1 MWSSHLAVAS
11 SAMLV
16 FLVQPI
22 IAKLMLPHFGGTSS
36 VWATTSVV
44 FQLLLLLGYGY
55 AYGLIA
61 FVSSRVRHILHTALL
76 ILSIPS
82 LIFFFRAGEIAERHG
97 VDGGGISLT
106 VLTVVAATCAMPFI
120 LLSATTPLL
129 AASMASS
136 DGQRLFSFS
145 NAGSFAALLVMPI
158 VLEPWVGLSI
168 QSHAWAVAY
177 VVVVIAVAK
186 VLLDSARSRSHV
198 ASIVS
203 RAAYSAVP
211 ALPRSIG
218 WVGWPMLGAAFLAAT
233 NLAMGSLTP
242 GATLVWMLPLGAY
255 LLSFVMV
262 FRPGGYSRQ
271 RAFPWVLV
279 AAGLLTVPF
288 VDPTSASS
296 SLSVALL
303 LFPAG
308 LFGVCYFCHGEL
320 AALQPQSERE
330 VGLYYVCI
338 AFGGVLGGS
347 IVALLLPLVLPYP
360 TELAM
365 LLLVLALLL
374 VSSGWTHLPRA
385 AVALPIILVIGVV
398 VAHRMAIDRFKDAVV
413 VSERNL
419 YGLLRVKDIGNSAED
434 TKRLMILG
442 GTVHGVQFLGDSK
455 RKNATSYF
463 GASSGAA
470 LALQRLRAARASDK
484 PIRVAVIGL
493 GAGVVA
499 SYCNRGDICD
509 FFEINQAVVDAAVG
523 QFKFLED
530 AFARGASINLFV
542 GDGRRLFANLP
553 ANAQYDVVIV
563 DVFSDGLIPTHMI
576 TREALETFSKPLGQ
590 LGILAV
596 NVSSSTFQIAP
607 NVARG
612 GQSVGLSAK
621 FVDDV
626 SGRPIKVE
634 LSDDTYPS
642 AWVLLS
648 RNEKTLID
656 IGKDF
661 SKEDM
666 RLVPVW
672 TDDFVHVFG
681 ALPMIRYLRS
691 YF

>member
-1 MWSSHLAVAS
+1 LAVAS
-11 SAMLV
+11 SALLV

-44 FQLLLLLGYGY
+44 FQFLLLLGYVY

-61 FVSSRVRHILHTALL
+61 FVSVRTRHLLHTAFLA
-76 ILSIPS
+76 LSVPA
-82 LIFFFRAGEIAERHG
+82 LIFFFRAGEIAERYG
-97 VDGGGISLT
+97 VDGGMSLT
-106 VLTVVAATCAMPFI
+106 VFTVVTLTCALPFV

-129 AASMASS
+129 AASVADS
-136 DGQRLFSFS
+136 DRHRLFSFS
-145 NAGSFAALLVMPI
+145 NLGSFAALLVMPI
-158 VLEPWVGLSI
+158 ALEPWVGLSV
-168 QSHAWAVAY
+168 QSNAWAAAY
-177 VVVVIAVAK
+177 VAVVIGVAK
-186 VLLDSARSRSHV
+186 VLLDTAKRRVNV
-198 ASIVS
+198 ASAGPPV
-203 RAAYSAVP
+203 SAV
-211 ALPRSIG
+211 AVSVKRSLG
-218 WVGWPMLGAAFLAAT
+218 WIAWPMLGAAFLAAT

-255 LLSFVMV
+255 LLSFVLA
-262 FRPGGYSRQ
+262 FRPGGYQRQ
-271 RAFPWVLV
+271 RAYPWVLV
-279 AAGLLTVPF
+279 SAGLLAVPF

-320 AALQPQSERE
+320 AALQPQAERE
-330 VGLYYVCI
+330 VGLYYVGI
-338 AFGGVLGGS
+338 AFGGVIGGS

-365 LLLVLALLL
+365 LLLVLSLLL
-374 VSSGWTHLPRA
+374 VSSAWTHLPRA
-385 AVALPIILVIGVV
+385 AVVLPLVLVVGVV
-398 VAHRMAIDRFKDAVV
+398 VAHRMAVDRFKDAVI

-419 YGLLRVKDIGNSAED
+419 YGLLRVKDIANSAGD
-434 TKRLMILG
+434 IRRLMILG
-442 GTVHGVQFLGDSK
+442 GTVHGVQFLGDST

-463 GASSGAA
+463 GPSSGAA
-470 LALQRLRAARASDK
+470 LALKRVRAGRADGK

-499 SYCNRGDICD
+499 SYCNRGDTCD

-553 ANAQYDVVIV
+553 SNTRYDVVIV

-576 TREALETFSKPLGQ
+576 TREALETFSKPLGE
-590 LGILAV
+590 LGVLAV
-596 NVSSSTFQIAP
+596 NVSSSTFRIAP
-607 NVARG
+607 NVARV
-612 GQSVGLSAK
+612 GQSVDLSAK

-626 SGRPIKVE
+626 TGRSTKLE

-648 RNEKTLID
+648 RDQKTLSG

-661 SKEDM
+661 SNEDM

-681 ALPMIRYLRS
+681 ALPMVRYFRS